1 MKMRTK
7 IKDLRDLKTLNNNAK
22 IKLKGGKGFTTG
34 EGHSA
39 PPPPTGDN

>member
-22 IKLKGGKGFTTG
+22 IVLKGGAGFTV
-34 EGHSA
+34 GHGD
-39 PPPPTGDN
+39 PPPTADGDN